1 MNLAENFI
9 PAVHEDLDPTSLV
22 WPSCRQF
29 FIELAEV
36 REITL
41 GRLKRWMFIK
51 LDNLD
56 LIGVLRIKCPL
67 QEEFQVENSLNFFHT
82 CTAIVDKA
90 TEIEKFGIGNIRLP
104 EIIWI
109 AR

>member
-22 WPSCRQF
+22 WPTCRQF
-29 FIELAEV
+29 FIELVEV

-41 GRLKRWMFIK
+41 GRLKRWMFIN

-67 QEEFQVENSLNFFHT
+67 QEEFQIVNSLNFFHT
-82 CTAIVDKA
+82 FAAIAENA
-90 TEIEKFGIGNIRLP
+90 TEIEKF
-104 EIIWI
+104 
-109 AR
+109 